1 MALQIVVNKRAEINI
16 DKTLSYLNSEWS
28 EKIAGEFIENLFN
41 IIELLSLFPELG
53 TIVDDEKDIRGFLLV
68 KQIKIYYRVKGNR
81 LIILNLIDTRKK
93 QK

>member
-53 TIVDDEKDIRGFLLV
+53 TIVDDEKNIRGFLLV
-68 KQIKIYYRVKGNR
+68 KQIKIYYRVKENR
-81 LIILNLIDTRKK
+81 LILLNLIDTRKK

>member
-41 IIELLSLFPELG
+41 IIEL
-53 TIVDDEKDIRGFLLV
+53 
-68 KQIKIYYRVKGNR
+68 
-81 LIILNLIDTRKK
+81 
-93 QK
+93 